1 MNTLLCPYCQT
12 AIPLFDATQSKFLI
26 FFHNKERNNSQLN
39 SMDVEVIHCPTCD
52 KEIVRAIG
60 KKGPFAQVN
69 RMIYPPCI
77 CNHYPEYIPLQIRQD
92 YEEAS
97 AILHDSPKSAATLAR
112 RCLQGMIR
120 DFWGI
125 SDNRLVDAIQKLKDK
140 VPVPQWQAIDS
151 IRSLGN
157 IGAHMEK
164 DVNLI
169 IDIDKGEAQ
178 QLINLIEL
186 LIKQWYLDRHDADEL
201 CKNVTAI
208 NQQKQ
213 TQRKNQT

>member
-12 AIPLFDATQSKFLI
+12 PIPLFDATQSKHHVYFSTNM
-26 FFHNKERNNSQLN
+26 HNSVHQN
-39 SMDVEVIHCPTCD
+39 SMDIEIIHCPTCGN
-52 KEIVRAIG
+52 ETARAIG
-60 KKGPFAQVN
+60 CTGLFSQVN

-77 CNHYPEYIPLQIRQD
+77 CNHYPDYIPLQIRQD

-125 SDNRLVDAIQKLKDK
+125 SDNRLVDAIQKLKDT

-169 IDIDKGEAQ
+169 IDIDEGEAQ

-213 TQRKNQT
+213 TQRKNQA